1 MNEDYPTEGI
11 DTMGQEMNR
20 GSSTTIPVERGP
32 ITDFPRD
39 PIGTMKHLHAR
50 HGNLAMLSDT
60 EASLVFGFGGEY
72 NQRLLSD
79 TQTFHS
85 QFFAIRGSR
94 HSAQRRLTCGILSM
108 NGDEHRRHR
117 RMVHGPF
124 QKRAVTGYRDQIVDL
139 VEEQLETWQTGQI
152 RDIHRDSVEL
162 LLRITSCVLFGFDQR
177 ELSLKIGVATE
188 RWVQLN
194 HENGMGSLV
203 SSARDHAAYE
213 ELLAQARLLESLLLE
228 MITLRRASADP
239 SATDVLNLLIH
250 AHDEQGIALTDEELI
265 GQAAILFSAA
275 HLTTANSLS
284 WTLFLLAQHPESG
297 NELYDELWGKLGG
310 DAPSLAQLEQLPLLN
325 RVTKE
330 SMRCL
335 PASAYSQRISTGPSE
350 FGTTELR
357 RGTMFIFSQFMT
369 HHLEELYSQPY
380 RFLPQRWETL
390 NVTPYEYLPFAAGPR
405 MCIGATLAMQILH
418 LAVSVIWQRQRL
430 TVVPGATIDGVV
442 TSTMLGPRR
451 GVPMLVGGKNT
462 RLENHWVRG
471 NIHDLLQLNWPVSPK
486 HILPKAA

>member
-1 MNEDYPTEGI
+1 MNKEQTKSG
-11 DTMGQEMNR
+11 T
-20 GSSTTIPVERGP
+20 TTIPIEQGA
-32 ITDFPRD
+32 ITEFPRD
-39 PIGTMKHLHAR
+39 PIGTMKQLHAR
-50 HGNLAMLSDT
+50 HGKLAMLSDP

-85 QFFAIRGSR
+85 QFFAVRGPR

-108 NGDEHRRHR
+108 NGEEHRRHR

-124 QKRAVTGYRDQIVDL
+124 QKRAVSGYRDQIVEL
-139 VEEQLETWQTGQI
+139 VEEQLQTWQTGQI

-162 LLRITSCVLFGFDQR
+162 LLRITSCVLFGFDHR

-203 SSARDHAAYE
+203 SSARDHALYE
-213 ELLAQARLLESLLLE
+213 QLLEQARLLESLLLE
-228 MITLRRASADP
+228 MIAVRRASADP
-239 SATDVLNLLIH
+239 TATDVLNLLIH
-250 AHDEQGIALTDEELI
+250 AHDEQGVALTDEELI

-284 WTLFLLAQHPESG
+284 WTLFLLAQHPEAG
-297 NELYDELWGKLGG
+297 NDLYDELRGKLHG
-310 DAPSLAQLEQLPLLN
+310 DAPSLAQLEQLPFLN

-335 PASAYSQRISTGPSE
+335 PASAYSQRISTGPCE
-350 FGTTELR
+350 FGTTRLR

-369 HHLEELYSQPY
+369 HHLEELYTQPY

-418 LAVSVIWQRQRL
+418 IAVSVIWQRQRL

-451 GVPMLVGGKNT
+451 GVPMLIGGKNT

-486 HILPKAA
+486 QVLPKAA

>member
-1 MNEDYPTEGI
+1 MAMNSEIKINEMSIPIEQGAITE
-11 DTMGQEMNR
+11 
-20 GSSTTIPVERGP
+20 
-32 ITDFPRD
+32 FPRD
-39 PIGTMKHLHAR
+39 PIGTMKRLHQR
-50 HGNLAMLSDT
+50 HGKLAMLSDQ

-72 NQRLLSD
+72 NQRVLSD

-85 QFFAIRGSR
+85 QFFAVRGPR

-124 QKRAVTGYRDQIVDL
+124 QKRAVSGYRKQIVEL
-139 VEEQLETWQTGQI
+139 VEEQLLHWQTGQI

-162 LLRITSCVLFGFDQR
+162 LLRITSCVLFGFDHR

-203 SSARDHAAYE
+203 SAARNHELYE
-213 ELLAQARLLESLLLE
+213 QLLQQAQLLEGLLLE
-228 MITLRRASADP
+228 MIALRRASADP

-250 AHDEQGIALTDEELI
+250 AHDEQGVALNDEELI

-284 WTLFLLAQHPESG
+284 WTLFLLAQHPDVG
-297 NELYDELWGKLGG
+297 NDLYDELWSKLHG
-310 DAPSLAQLEQLPLLN
+310 DAPELAQLDQFRLLN

-335 PASAYSQRISTGPSE
+335 PASAYSQRISTGASAFGSTE
-350 FGTTELR
+350 FR

-369 HHLEELYSQPY
+369 HHLEELYTQPY
-380 RFLPQRWETL
+380 RFQPQRWDTL

-418 LAVSVIWQRQRL
+418 LAVSVIWQRHRL
-430 TVVPGATIDGVV
+430 TVVPGAAIDGVV

-451 GVPMLVGGKNT
+451 GIPMLIGGKNT

-471 NIHDLLQLNWPVSPK
+471 NIHDLLRLDWPVSPK
-486 HILPKAA
+486 YVLPKAA